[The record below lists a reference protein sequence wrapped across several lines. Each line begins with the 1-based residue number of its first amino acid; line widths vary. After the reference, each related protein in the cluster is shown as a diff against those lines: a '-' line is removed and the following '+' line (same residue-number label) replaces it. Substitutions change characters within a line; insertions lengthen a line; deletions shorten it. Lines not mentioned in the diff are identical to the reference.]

1 MTIQFFSVDKS
12 TSSRKRV
19 SEWDRSFG
27 VHSVS
32 GDILIPAVFID
43 DEQIVMMSAMYDGG
57 VLMQHYMN
65 HLYVSI
71 DWLISEYPKS
81 SSKLTTIK
89 SQIQSLLISERVFK
103 LQLEDS

>member
-1 MTIQFFSVDKS
+1 MTIQFFSADKPS
-12 TSSRKRV
+12 SSRNRV
-19 SEWDRSFG
+19 PKWKRSFG

-57 VLMQHYMN
+57 VLMTHYLN

-81 SSKLTTIK
+81 SSKLTTMK

-103 LQLEDS
+103 LQLEGS